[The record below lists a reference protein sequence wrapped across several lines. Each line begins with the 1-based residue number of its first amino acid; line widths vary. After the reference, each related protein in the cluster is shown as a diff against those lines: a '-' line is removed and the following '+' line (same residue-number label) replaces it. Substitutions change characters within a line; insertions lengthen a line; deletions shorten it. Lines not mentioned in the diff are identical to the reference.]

1 MHGSQQGASFGV
13 PRGQP
18 PAEAVRSGSP
28 TVRSRRTGER
38 EAVPITPARGLEK
51 RSKEKLK
58 ADVVDDEASSF
69 GDGWFGN
76 ALSWVGI
83 DPSAITGSTQASP
96 TPSIEGHDAH
106 RKNVEMLLVAQLTES

>member
-1 MHGSQQGASFGV
+1 MGMPRVQRDNSGPMVKAPSPQKSPQSSWQGSPRSSMHGSQQGASFGV

-51 RSKEKLK
+51 RSKEKLE

-69 GDGWFGN
+69 GDGWFSN
-76 ALSWVGI
+76 ALSWVG
-83 DPSAITGSTQASP
+83 
-96 TPSIEGHDAH
+96 
-106 RKNVEMLLVAQLTES
+106 